1 MIGINA
7 GVYCRSTDLAEN
19 RAEDFRRNA
28 LLESLLSEIE
38 DDLRPSEALLVSK
51 YRNHALQ
58 YPVVLVFG
66 PLRSGTTLFMQW
78 LANTSIVAFPT
89 NFLSRFY
96 HAPIIGAKL
105 QLLLTD
111 PRYRFRNELDG
122 FASHVRYS
130 SENGKTAGAL
140 APNEFWYFWRRFLE
154 NPSRDAWTDSELRE
168 SMDVDTMLSELA
180 GMMDVFNKPLAFKG
194 MLFNYNIRFL
204 DSIFEKA
211 LFVRI
216 TRDPASNIESI
227 LNARKKQFGNID
239 EWYSFRIPEYQV
251 LKDLD
256 PHEQAAG
263 QVYHINKAINKGLE
277 GVVENKKLTV
287 QYEEFCNNPRSVFS
301 MLVGKLAN
309 YGYIVPDEYA
319 LETRFDV
326 SRSSIDDLKVLSAC
340 RKYFS

>member
-1 MIGINA
+1 
-7 GVYCRSTDLAEN
+7 LAEE
-19 RAEDFRRNA
+19 RAEDFRRNI

-38 DDLRPSEALLVSK
+38 DDLRPSEALLSSR
-51 YRNHALQ
+51 YRNQVLQ
-58 YPVVLVFG
+58 YPVVVVVG

-78 LANTSIVAFPT
+78 LANTGIVAYPT
-89 NFLSRFY
+89 NLLSRFY

-122 FASHVRYS
+122 FASTVGYS

-154 NPSRDAWTDSELRE
+154 NPSRDVWTDSELRE
-168 SMDVDTMLSELA
+168 SMDVDTMLSELG
-180 GMMDVFNKPLAFKG
+180 GMMDVFKKPVAFKG

-216 TRDPASNIESI
+216 KRDPASNIKSI
-227 LNARKKQFGNID
+227 LNARKKQFGNI
-239 EWYSFRIPEYQV
+239 EQWYSFRIPEYQM
-251 LKDLD
+251 LKNLD
-256 PHEQAAG
+256 PYEQVAG
-263 QVYHINKAINKGLE
+263 QVYYINKAINEGLE
-277 GVVENKKLTV
+277 CVIENKKLTV
-287 QYEEFCNNPRSVFS
+287 QYEEFCNNPKSVFS
-301 MLVGKLAN
+301 MLVGKLVN
-309 YGYIVPDEYA
+309 YGYMVPDEYA
-319 LETRFDV
+319 METQFDV
-326 SRSSIDDLKVLSAC
+326 SRTNIDDLRVLSAC